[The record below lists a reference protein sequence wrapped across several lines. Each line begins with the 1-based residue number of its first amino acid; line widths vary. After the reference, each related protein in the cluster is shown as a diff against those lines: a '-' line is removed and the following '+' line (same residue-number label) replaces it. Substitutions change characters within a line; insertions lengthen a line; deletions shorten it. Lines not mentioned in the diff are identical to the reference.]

1 MGKVISSIS
10 CLHTHTR
17 VTHVN
22 IIASAQPH
30 EIYLKMS
37 VYVCDKEINVFIEGF
52 WGGEDR
58 IYWTAVGASLQK
70 RIFFGGMF

>member
-52 WGGEDR
+52 
-58 IYWTAVGASLQK
+58 
-70 RIFFGGMF
+70 